1 MPYALLVD
9 DDPGGLRSLARW
21 VEAEGFDV
29 RTADSLE
36 TARAVLDGQP
46 PDVVLLDL
54 YLPDGTGLDLLEDLR
69 GVPDTEVVFMTG
81 QGSIRSAVEAM
92 RGGAVDYLTK
102 PVDLERLRKILG
114 HVGRNADLRLEI
126 DTLRGQLRRLGRFGR
141 IIGASKAMQTV
152 YDRIERVAPTDTTI
166 LITGETGTGKEVAAR
181 TLHELSRRSKKAF
194 LAINCGAVAPT
205 LIESEFFGHEKGSFT
220 GAQERR
226 PGIFERADGGTLFL
240 DEITEMS
247 TELQVKLLRVLE
259 AGEVTRIGGTSAKS
273 VDVRL
278 ISASNRDPEEAVA
291 EGKLREDLLYRLN
304 VFPVE
309 MPPLRAR
316 DEDVNLLAQ
325 AFLDQLNANTD
336 LPKRFSPEAMAQLAR
351 HDWPGNVRELKNAVE
366 RAWIMGGETIQA
378 EDVPLGR
385 RLRISHEGKRVTV
398 DVGTSLDESEKALI
412 LATLNQLSGNKR
424 EAAAM
429 LGVSLKTLYN
439 RLKEYELEAASR
451 VEVRGEET
459 RKAPAG

>member
-21 VEAEGFDV
+21 VETEGFEV

-36 TARAVLDGQP
+36 AARAVLDGQP

-81 QGSIRSAVEAM
+81 QGSIRSAVDAM

-102 PVDLERLRKILG
+102 PVDLDRLRKILG
-114 HVGRNADLRLEI
+114 HVGRNADLRREI
-126 DTLRGQLRRLGRFGR
+126 DTLRGELRRLGRFGR
-141 IIGASKAMQTV
+141 IIGASAAMQIV

-166 LITGETGTGKEVAAR
+166 LITGETGTGKEVAAH

-194 LAINCGAVAPT
+194 LPINCGAIAPT

-240 DEITEMS
+240 DEITEMP

-259 AGEVTRIGGTSAKS
+259 AGEVTRIGGSSAKG

-309 MPPLRAR
+309 LPPLRSR
-316 DEDVNLLAQ
+316 DEDVGLLAQ
-325 AFLDQLNANTD
+325 AFLDQLNVDQD
-336 LPKRFSPEAMAQLAR
+336 LPKRFSPEALAQLAR
-351 HDWPGNVRELKNAVE
+351 HDWPGNVRELKNTVE

-385 RLRISHEGKRVTV
+385 RSRISREGKRVTV

-412 LATLNQLSGNKR
+412 LATLQQLGGNKR

-451 VEVRGEET
+451 VETREAEVRE
-459 RKAPAG
+459 APAG